1 MAASKHQNEEEK
13 QNNKNYNHPNAV
25 IATSPVRLGRQTRP
39 ACTAVNVVVIVLMGF
54 FEAVRFGICANDFLL
69 LSSSMPRMNV
79 CLPAPALQSTRLPS
93 RFSQPVRRWLVGWMA
108 DWRWYAIG
116 MGTITQRKFRQL
128 QQQQL

>member
-54 FEAVRFGICANDFLL
+54 FLGCSIRNLHQRLFAAVIIHAPHERLFARVRFTI
-69 LSSSMPRMNV
+69 
-79 CLPAPALQSTRLPS
+79 
-93 RFSQPVRRWLVGWMA
+93 
-108 DWRWYAIG
+108 YAV
-116 MGTITQRKFRQL
+116 TL
-128 QQQQL
+128 EV